1 MRPLVSV
8 VMPVYNGAR
17 DVRRAISSVFDQTFR
32 DFELIVVNDGSQD
45 DTAAVLDSMGELSD
59 SRLRVVHLT
68 RNVGVAAALNH
79 GIGLAQGDY
88 IARHDHD
95 DISRPTR
102 LEQQVRFMQ
111 AHPECG
117 LLGTRSEIW
126 AADEP
131 TDRGHFH
138 PLENPVLQFALL
150 FDNYFVHSS
159 VLIPKRVLNTVG
171 LYSTDPLRQPPEDY
185 ELWSRIA
192 RHYEVRNLPEQ
203 LLIYREMPKSLSS
216 SGREGAFSYLDKVV
230 MISAEN
236 LAWRLGVPSPSQDC
250 RDAAALNH
258 AVYANVSQ
266 NVDIEAVCALVQRA
280 ARKIE
285 HANPGAKLSSQVTQ
299 AINGIRHQHSVW
311 LQKNARTDVRTGRVL
326 PRRSLLTR
334 LSPAALAG
342 KVKRFLG

>member
-8 VMPVYNGAR
+8 VMPVYNGAG
-17 DVRRAISSVFDQTFR
+17 DVRRAVSSIFDQTFR

-45 DTAAVLDSMGELSD
+45 DTAAVLASIAKS
-59 SRLRVVHLT
+59 SNPRLRVVHLT
-68 RNVGVAAALNH
+68 RNVGAAAALNH

-171 LYSTDPLRQPPEDY
+171 LYSTDPLRQPPEDF

-192 RHYEVRNLPEQ
+192 RHYEEFEPDVTCRLPLQLQFSASTRFRTIFRFPETTRAKPACGVFLPSEQFANPIALAVRND
-203 LLIYREMPKSLSS
+203 IRVPKF
-216 SGREGAFSYLDKVV
+216 RYCEFT
-230 MISAEN
+230 
-236 LAWRLGVPSPSQDC
+236 
-250 RDAAALNH
+250 AL
-258 AVYANVSQ
+258 
-266 NVDIEAVCALVQRA
+266 
-280 ARKIE
+280 
-285 HANPGAKLSSQVTQ
+285 
-299 AINGIRHQHSVW
+299 
-311 LQKNARTDVRTGRVL
+311 
-326 PRRSLLTR
+326 
-334 LSPAALAG
+334 
-342 KVKRFLG
+342 

>member
-1 MRPLVSV
+1 M
-8 VMPVYNGAR
+8 
-17 DVRRAISSVFDQTFR
+17 
-32 DFELIVVNDGSQD
+32 
-45 DTAAVLDSMGELSD
+45 
-59 SRLRVVHLT
+59 
-68 RNVGVAAALNH
+68 AAALNH

-126 AADEP
+126 VADEP
-131 TDRGHFH
+131 TERGHFH
-138 PLENPVLQFALL
+138 PLENPALQFALL

-159 VLIPKRVLNTVG
+159 VLIPKRALETVG

-192 RHYEVRNLPEQ
+192 RQYEVRNLPEQ

-216 SGREGAFSYLDKVV
+216 SGREGACSFLDKLV

-236 LAWRLGVPSPSQDC
+236 LAWRLGLPSPSQEC

-258 AVYANVSQ
+258 AAYAKVSQ
-266 NVDIEAVCALVQRA
+266 NVDIEAVCALVERA
-280 ARKIE
+280 ARKSNMTIRGQSSWPS
-285 HANPGAKLSSQVTQ
+285 HPSHQRHSTSTLRLAAKER
-299 AINGIRHQHSVW
+299 A
-311 LQKNARTDVRTGRVL
+311 GRY
-326 PRRSLLTR
+326 SY
-334 LSPAALAG
+334 
-342 KVKRFLG
+342 

>member
-1 MRPLVSV
+1 MS
-8 VMPVYNGAR
+8 VYNGAR
-17 DVRRAISSVFDQTFR
+17 DVRRAIASVFDQTFG

-45 DTAAVLDSMGELSD
+45 ETAAVLDSMAELSD
-59 SRLRVVHLT
+59 SRLRVVHLAE
-68 RNVGVAAALNH
+68 NVGVAAALNH

-102 LEQQVRFMQ
+102 LQQQVRFMQ

-126 AADEP
+126 VVDEP
-131 TDRGHFH
+131 TERGHFH
-138 PLENPVLQFALL
+138 PLENPALQFALL

-159 VLIPKRVLNTVG
+159 VLIPKRVLDTVG

-216 SGREGAFSYLDKVV
+216 SGREGAFSFLDKLVT
-230 MISAEN
+230 ISAEN
-236 LAWRLGVPSPSQDC
+236 LAWKLGLPSPSQDC

-258 AVYANVSQ
+258 AAYAKVSP
-266 NVDIEAVCALVQRA
+266 NVDIEAVCALVERA
-280 ARKIE
+280 GRKIE
-285 HANPGAKLSSQVTQ
+285 HANPGAELSSQVAQ

-311 LQKNARTDVRTGRVL
+311 LQKNAPADALTERV
-326 PRRSLLTR
+326 PPDRSLLTHLFPPCLR
-334 LSPAALAG
+334 
-342 KVKRFLG
+342 VR

>member
-1 MRPLVSV
+1 MS
-8 VMPVYNGAR
+8 VYNGAR
-17 DVRRAISSVFDQTFR
+17 DVRRAIASVFDQTFG

-45 DTAAVLDSMGELSD
+45 ETAAGLDSMAELSD

-102 LEQQVRFMQ
+102 LQQQVRFMQ

-126 AADEP
+126 VVDEP
-131 TDRGHFH
+131 TERGHFH
-138 PLENPVLQFALL
+138 PLENPALQFALL

-159 VLIPKRVLNTVG
+159 VLIPKRVLDTVG

-216 SGREGAFSYLDKVV
+216 SGREGAFSFLDKLVT
-230 MISAEN
+230 ISAEN
-236 LAWRLGVPSPSQDC
+236 LAWKLGLPSPSQDC

-258 AVYANVSQ
+258 AAYAKVSP
-266 NVDIEAVCALVQRA
+266 NVDIEAVCALVERA
-280 ARKIE
+280 GRKIE
-285 HANPGAKLSSQVTQ
+285 HANPGAELSSQVAQ

-311 LQKNARTDVRTGRVL
+311 LQKNAPADALTERV
-326 PRRSLLTR
+326 PPDRSLLTHLFPPCLR
-334 LSPAALAG
+334 
-342 KVKRFLG
+342 VR

>member
-17 DVRRAISSVFDQTFR
+17 DMRRAISSVFDQTFR
-32 DFELIVVNDGSQD
+32 DFELIVVNDGSHD
-45 DTAAVLDSMGELSD
+45 ESAAVLDGMIELSD

-79 GIGLAQGDY
+79 GIVLAQGDY

-126 AADEP
+126 VVDQP

-138 PLENPVLQFALL
+138 PLENPALQFALL

-159 VLIPKRVLNTVG
+159 VLIPKRVFDTAG
-171 LYSTDPLRQPPEDY
+171 LYSTDPARQPPEDY

-192 RHYEVRNLPEQ
+192 RHYEIRNLPGQ

-216 SGREGAFSYLDKVV
+216 SGREGASVFLDNLL

-236 LAWRLGVPSPSQDC
+236 LSFTLDLPSPSQEC

-258 AVYANVSQ
+258 AAYAKVSQ
-266 NVDIEAVCALVQRA
+266 DVDIEAVCALVERA

-285 HANPGAKLSSQVTQ
+285 HDNPGAELRGQVTQ
-299 AINGIRHQHSVW
+299 AINGIRHQYSIW
-311 LQKNARTDVRTGRVL
+311 LQNNWQARTEWVQ
-326 PRRSLLTR
+326 PRRPLLTR
-334 LSPAALAG
+334 LSPAALTG

>member
-8 VMPVYNGAR
+8 VMAVYNGAR
-17 DVRRAISSVFDQTFR
+17 GVRRAIASVFEQTFR
-32 DFELIVVNDGSQD
+32 DFEFIVVNDGSQD
-45 DTAAVLDSMGELSD
+45 ESATVLDSMVELSD

-68 RNVGVAAALNH
+68 RNIGVAAALNH
-79 GIGLAQGDY
+79 GIQLAQGDY

-102 LEQQVRFMQ
+102 LEQQARFMQ

-126 AADEP
+126 VADEP
-131 TDRGHFH
+131 TERGHFH
-138 PLENPVLQFALL
+138 PLENPALQFALL

-159 VLIPKRVLNTVG
+159 VLIRKRALEKVG

-192 RHYEVRNLPEQ
+192 RQYEVRNLPEQ

-216 SGREGAFSYLDKVV
+216 SGREGAFSFLDKLV

-236 LAWRLGVPSPSQDC
+236 LAWRLGLPSPSHDC

-258 AVYANVSQ
+258 AAYAKVSQ
-266 NVDIEAVCALVQRA
+266 DVDIEAVCALVERA

-285 HANPGAKLSSQVTQ
+285 HDNSGAELRGQITQ
-299 AINGIRHQHSVW
+299 AINRIRHQHSVW
-311 LQKNARTDVRTGRVL
+311 LQKNARADILTERFL
-326 PRRSLLTR
+326 PRPSLLTR

-342 KVKRFLG
+342 KVKRLLG

>member
-17 DVRRAISSVFDQTFR
+17 DVRRAIASVFDQTFR

-45 DTAAVLDSMGELSD
+45 ETAAALDSMAELSD

-68 RNVGVAAALNH
+68 RNVGVAAAVNH

-111 AHPECG
+111 ARPECG

-126 AADEP
+126 VVDQP
-131 TDRGHFH
+131 TERGHFH
-138 PLENPVLQFALL
+138 PLENPMLQFALL

-159 VLIPKRVLNTVG
+159 VVIPKRVFDTVG

-192 RHYEVRNLPEQ
+192 RQYEVRNLPEQ

-216 SGREGAFSYLDKVV
+216 SGREGASFFLDNLL
-230 MISAEN
+230 MISTEN
-236 LAWRLGVPSPSQDC
+236 LAWRLGLPSPSQEC

-258 AVYANVSQ
+258 AAYAKVSQ
-266 NVDIEAVCALVQRA
+266 NVDIEAVCALVKRA

-285 HANPGAKLSSQVTQ
+285 HVNPGAELSSQVTQ

-311 LQKNARTDVRTGRVL
+311 LQKNARADVLTELV
-326 PRRSLLTR
+326 PPDRSLLTR

>member
-8 VMPVYNGAR
+8 IMSVYNGAR
-17 DVRRAISSVFDQTFR
+17 DVRRAIASVFDQTFG

-45 DTAAVLDSMGELSD
+45 ETAAVLDSMAELLD
-59 SRLRVVHLT
+59 SRLRVVHLAE
-68 RNVGVAAALNH
+68 NVGVAAALNH

-102 LEQQVRFMQ
+102 LQRQVRFMQ

-126 AADEP
+126 VVDEP
-131 TDRGHFH
+131 TERGHFH
-138 PLENPVLQFALL
+138 PLENPALQFALL

-159 VLIPKRVLNTVG
+159 VLIPKRVLDTVG

-216 SGREGAFSYLDKVV
+216 SGREGAFSFLDKLVT
-230 MISAEN
+230 ISAEN
-236 LAWRLGVPSPSQDC
+236 LAWRLGLPSLSQDC

-258 AVYANVSQ
+258 AAYAKVSP
-266 NVDIEAVCALVQRA
+266 NVDIEAVCALVERA
-280 ARKIE
+280 GRAIE
-285 HANPGAKLSSQVTQ
+285 HANPGAELSSRVAQ

-311 LQKNARTDVRTGRVL
+311 LQKNAPADALTERV
-326 PRRSLLTR
+326 PPDRSLLTHLFPPCLR
-334 LSPAALAG
+334 
-342 KVKRFLG
+342 VR